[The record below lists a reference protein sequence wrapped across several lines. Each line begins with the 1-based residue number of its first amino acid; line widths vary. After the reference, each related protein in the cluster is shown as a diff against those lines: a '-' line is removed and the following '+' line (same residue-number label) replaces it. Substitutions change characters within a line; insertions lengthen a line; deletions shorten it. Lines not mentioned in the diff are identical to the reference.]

1 MGTLNRA
8 VTTVKKMF
16 GFGKNKP
23 IEPPKVEDKNAD
35 YVPIKRRYNSKPNK
49 QNHPTISERRDKRR
63 EQGKSRNINHKKAS
77 K

>member
-8 VTTVKKMF
+8 VTTVRKMF
-16 GFGKNKP
+16 GLGKNKP

-35 YVPIKRRYNSKPNK
+35 YIPIRKRFKGIPNK
-49 QNHPTISERRDKRR
+49 EMRPTLSERRDKRR
-63 EQGKSRNINHKKAS
+63 AQGKSRNINHKNS